1 MSDLTADEG
10 TENEIKK
17 SEKKKSRHLR
27 AKKINFS
34 SEFDSDESQKLTK
47 LSRFPKIPDKLYS
60 TNDKRIYESQ
70 KVPSSSSFSV
80 EQLRSKCQMSPAIC
94 TKNSYK
100 EAIIS
105 KRTEQKYCEN
115 SSDENGN
122 LQNLITK
129 KHANKYKGSKN
140 LITGEVE
147 NGL

>member
-1 MSDLTADEG
+1 
-10 TENEIKK
+10 
-17 SEKKKSRHLR
+17 
-27 AKKINFS
+27 
-34 SEFDSDESQKLTK
+34 
-47 LSRFPKIPDKLYS
+47 
-60 TNDKRIYESQ
+60 
-70 KVPSSSSFSV
+70 
-80 EQLRSKCQMSPAIC
+80 MSPAIC